1 MNIILVFDQQLYRIE
16 SRHEILTR
24 KDVKVRDDGVEQ
36 VNFMSSELKEIAL
49 KNKRQSYITMIML
62 TSFLVAL
69 TYIIQFKSQP
79 SVNEQ
84 PDFSL
89 SDCE

>member
-1 MNIILVFDQQLYRIE
+1 VFDQQLYRIE
-16 SRHEILTR
+16 SRHSILTR
-24 KDVKVRDDGVEQ
+24 NNGRVLDVGVKQ
-36 VNFMSSELKEIAL
+36 VNIVSSELKEIAL

-69 TYIIQFKSQP
+69 TYFIKFKSQP
-79 SVNEQ
+79 SVIEQ